1 MSDTRALLQVRG
13 LVKNFKT
20 GGLFD
25 RTEVQAVRGIDLSI
39 HSGQTYGLVGE
50 SGSGKTTVGRLVAR
64 LIDPTS
70 GTIDFD
76 GQDFAVLKGAA
87 LRSARRQVQMIF
99 QDPLRS
105 LNPRMT
111 IGQLLEEPFRLHDLE
126 AGAERRASI
135 LRALNEVGLTSSA
148 LDRYPHE
155 FSGGQRQRI
164 AIARALILKPKLI
177 IADEPTSSLDVSVQA
192 QVLNLMKRLQQ
203 LHGMAFLFISHDLNV
218 VRYMSDQIGVMYLG
232 EIVEVGPAD
241 ALFRDPKHPYTAS
254 LVDAV
259 PTVHDFDRES
269 GAVLRGEPPSPTS
282 FIPGCAFSTRCPSV
296 MDICRSVAPRNL
308 DIGDRSVSCHLYDT
322 LDAGAVAPNPRGRG

>member
-13 LVKNFKT
+13 LEKNFKT

-25 RTEVQAVRGIDLSI
+25 RTEVHAVRGIDLSI

-50 SGSGKTTVGRLVAR
+50 SGSGKTTVGRLIAR

-126 AGAERRASI
+126 AGAERRA
-135 LRALNEVGLTSSA
+135 EFSA
-148 LDRYPHE
+148 LSTKWDSPPR
-155 FSGGQRQRI
+155 RW
-164 AIARALILKPKLI
+164 
-177 IADEPTSSLDVSVQA
+177 
-192 QVLNLMKRLQQ
+192 
-203 LHGMAFLFISHDLNV
+203 
-218 VRYMSDQIGVMYLG
+218 
-232 EIVEVGPAD
+232 
-241 ALFRDPKHPYTAS
+241 
-254 LVDAV
+254 VD
-259 PTVHDFDRES
+259 
-269 GAVLRGEPPSPTS
+269 
-282 FIPGCAFSTRCPSV
+282 IP
-296 MDICRSVAPRNL
+296 
-308 DIGDRSVSCHLYDT
+308 
-322 LDAGAVAPNPRGRG
+322 